1 MSINMPLAENSSSG
15 FKYEPNTKNIS
26 VDFQN
31 ENDFQSRYILNG
43 KLYEVGSE

>member
-1 MSINMPLAENSSSG
+1 MPLAENSSSG

-31 ENDFQSRYILNG
+31 ENDFQSRCILNG

>member
-1 MSINMPLAENSSSG
+1 MLLSENSSSG

-31 ENDFQSRYILNG
+31 ENDFQSRCILNG
-43 KLYEVGSE
+43 KLHEVGSE